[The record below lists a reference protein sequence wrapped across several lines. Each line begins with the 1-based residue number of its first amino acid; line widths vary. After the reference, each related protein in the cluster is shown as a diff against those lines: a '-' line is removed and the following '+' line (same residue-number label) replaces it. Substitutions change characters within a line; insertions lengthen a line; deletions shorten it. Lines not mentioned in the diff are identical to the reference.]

1 MTAQHELLQL
11 ALVQKKAIAEPF
23 VGVMDD
29 LCQLC
34 PFLVFTGRYGRL
46 LHYFALSSEE
56 VRAASES
63 PAARQCF
70 FREPKLAFRQK

>member
-46 LHYFALSSEE
+46 LHRFALSFLRKSA
-56 VRAASES
+56 RPASNR
-63 PAARQCF
+63 PRGNVF
-70 FREPKLAFRQK
+70 